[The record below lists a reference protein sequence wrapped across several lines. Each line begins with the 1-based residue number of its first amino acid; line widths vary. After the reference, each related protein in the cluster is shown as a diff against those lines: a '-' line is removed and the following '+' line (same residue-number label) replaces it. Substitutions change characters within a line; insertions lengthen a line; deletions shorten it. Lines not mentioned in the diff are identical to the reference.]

1 MIVLGIILA
10 VAHDYSIIRH
20 DWVKIQGGD
29 QEYLS
34 KIVMRNE
41 Y

>member
-10 VAHDYSIIRH
+10 VAHDDSIIRH
-20 DWVKIQGGD
+20 DLVKIQGGD